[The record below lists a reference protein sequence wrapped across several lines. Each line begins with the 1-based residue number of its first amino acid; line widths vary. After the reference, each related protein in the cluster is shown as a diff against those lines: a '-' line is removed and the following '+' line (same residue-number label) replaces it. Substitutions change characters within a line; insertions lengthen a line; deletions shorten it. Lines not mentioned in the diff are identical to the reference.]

1 MNKPVESDSASGKEF
16 LISAIIWFIIFMLIP
31 IFIWLG
37 IKDWIIV
44 LSTCTKI
51 GAALIILGLTLLS
64 FGVRNLTGTPTRM
77 GAYLY
82 SPKEMRKLVRQV
94 SSVVSYAKIWITFW
108 GLIYLLPLAFGI
120 PFLL

>member
-1 MNKPVESDSASGKEF
+1 
-16 LISAIIWFIIFMLIP
+16 MLIP

-37 IKDWIIV
+37 TNDWIFT

-51 GAALIILGLTLLS
+51 GAALIVVGLILLS
-64 FGVRNLTGTPTRM
+64 SGVRNLTGTPTRM

-82 SPKEMRKLVRQV
+82 SPKAMRKLITHA
-94 SSVVSYAKIWITFW
+94 SSAISYAKIWITLW